1 MEVSSKLRGAPLAAQ
16 KCRLVV
22 DLVRKMPV
30 DKALNTLEFTNKKA
44 ARIVKKVLASA
55 IANAEDQGADID
67 DLYVSQA
74 FVDEGAPLKRIKS
87 RAKGRANRI
96 TKQTCHI
103 TLKVSDGE

>member
-1 MEVSSKLRGAPLAAQ
+1 MEVAAKLRGAPLAAQ

-22 DLVRKMPV
+22 DMVRLLPV
-30 DKALNTLEFTNKKA
+30 DKALNNLTFINKKA
-44 ARIVKKVLASA
+44 AKIVKKVLESA

-67 DLYVSQA
+67 ELVVSTA
-74 FVDEGAPLKRIKS
+74 FVDEGTPLKRIKS

-96 TKQTCHI
+96 TKKTCHI